1 MPYLTRSL
9 QAFGTPDFEAVLKR
23 ELAAQHP
30 DVLGLQQGLRAGSV
44 GLSDDLGVMIL
55 RIDQTPALIQVR
67 VGIFYTSM
75 LSGCACAD
83 DPTPENANPE
93 YCELD
98 LEIDRQTGALRVAP
112 SA

>member
-9 QAFGTPDFEAVLKR
+9 QAFGTPDFEATLKR

-30 DVLGLQQGLRAGSV
+30 DVLGLQQGLRSGSV
-44 GLSDDLGVMIL
+44 GLSDDLGVTIL

-67 VGIFYTSM
+67 AGIFYTSM

-98 LEIDRQTGALRVAP
+98 LEIDRHTGALRVAP
-112 SA
+112 SP

>member
-83 DPTPENANPE
+83 DPTPENASPE
-93 YCELD
+93 YCELE
-98 LEIDRQTGALRVAP
+98 LEIHRQTSALHVVP
-112 SA
+112 GP